1 MSADLSAEARQKLL
15 TLARDAIA
23 ARLAGRPAPPIPQ
36 DPELHQPRGVF
47 VTLEEKGSGDLRG
60 CIGHIAADMSLGEA
74 VAQMAVAAAL
84 EDSRFQAVGEAELEA
99 LHIEISALGPLTR
112 VKPEEVV
119 VGAHGLLVRHEGRSG
134 LLLPQVATDHDWDR
148 ETFLDFTCRK
158 ARLPAGTWRD
168 PRCEIQAFTATVFGE
183 QE

>member
-1 MSADLSAEARQKLL
+1 MSAELSPEARGKLL
-15 TLARDAIA
+15 ALARETIA
-23 ARLAGRPAPPIPQ
+23 ARLAGRSAPAIPQ
-36 DPELHQPRGVF
+36 DPELTQASGAF

-60 CIGHIAADMSLGEA
+60 CIGHIAADCPLGEV
-74 VAQMAVAAAL
+74 VAQMAAAAAL
-84 EDSRFQAVGEAELEA
+84 EDGRFPPVAGPELNG

-119 VGAHGLLVRHEGRSG
+119 VGVHGLLVRHQGQSG

-158 ARLPAGTWRD
+158 ARLAAGSWRD
-168 PRCEIQAFTATVFGE
+168 PGCEIYAFTATVFGE
-183 QE
+183 

>member
-1 MSADLSAEARQKLL
+1 MSAGLSAEARHKLL

-23 ARLAGRPAPPIPQ
+23 ARLAGRPAPPTPQ
-36 DPELHQPRGVF
+36 DPELQQPSGAF
-47 VTLEEKGSGDLRG
+47 VTLEEKGNRDLRG
-60 CIGHIAADMSLGEA
+60 CIGHIAADLPLAEA
-74 VAQMAVAAAL
+74 VARMAVAAAL
-84 EDSRFQAVGEAELEA
+84 EDGRFPPVAAGELEE
-99 LHIEISALGPLTR
+99 LRIEISVLGPLAR

-119 VGAHGLLVRHEGRSG
+119 VGVHGLLVRHEGRSG

-168 PRCEIQAFTATVFGE
+168 PHCEIHAFTATVFGE
-183 QE
+183 EE